1 MRPEPIEQQRRRLP
15 TSDERVP
22 ALKVVAIGWRS
33 RLITWLMRHL
43 LRPWLAWAV
52 HGSSQRIARVQL
64 LMASRV
70 CRHTFGLPLDYCV
83 VGRVPG
89 HVVGKLTDTAKT
101 AILYIHGGAFILP
114 AVPEV
119 HVTMVAHL
127 CRDLDAVGFVVDYR
141 LAPFNKF
148 PAALDDCE
156 RAYRALLELGF
167 SAQRIAIAG
176 ESAGGAL
183 LLGLLQRIRK
193 AGLPMPACAVPIS
206 PVTEMGRLH
215 APPSRALKR
224 RSDPL
229 LPIVALQ
236 KVDEMYAGDWDAS
249 DPELSPLYA
258 DLTGF
263 PPLYLLASDSEV
275 LLDDT
280 VLLARRAREAGVPTK
295 LEVWPILPHAFPLFE
310 RFMPEVRA
318 AREDIVAFMREH
330 LGNVLALPARG
341 ERPARS
347 AG

>member
-15 TSDERVP
+15 TSDEAVP
-22 ALKVVAIGWRS
+22 AMKAVVIGWRS
-33 RLITWLMRHL
+33 RLVTWLMRRI
-43 LRPWLAWAV
+43 LRPLLGWAV
-52 HGSSQRIARVQL
+52 HGSYQRIARVQL
-64 LMASRV
+64 MMAARV
-70 CRHTFGLPLDYCV
+70 CRHSFGLPLDYCV
-83 VGRVPG
+83 IGRVPG
-89 HVVGKLTDTAKT
+89 HVVGSLTDTGKS
-101 AILYIHGGAFILP
+101 AILYLHGGAFILP

-156 RAYRALLELGF
+156 RAYCALLELGF
-167 SAQRIAIAG
+167 AGNRIVVAG

-183 LLGLLQRIRK
+183 TLGLLQRIRK

-215 APPSRALKR
+215 APPSRAMKR
-224 RSDPL
+224 HSDPL
-229 LPIVALQ
+229 LPIAALQ
-236 KVDEMYAGDWDAS
+236 RVDEMYAGNWDAS

-280 VLLARRAREAGVPTK
+280 VLLARRAREAGIPTR
-295 LEVWPILPHAFPLFE
+295 LDVWPIVPHAFPLFE
-310 RFMPEVRA
+310 RFLPEVKQ
-318 AREDIVAFMREH
+318 ARLDIAAFMREH
-330 LGNVLALPARG
+330 LAR
-341 ERPARS
+341 ARLQVV
-347 AG
+347 AR